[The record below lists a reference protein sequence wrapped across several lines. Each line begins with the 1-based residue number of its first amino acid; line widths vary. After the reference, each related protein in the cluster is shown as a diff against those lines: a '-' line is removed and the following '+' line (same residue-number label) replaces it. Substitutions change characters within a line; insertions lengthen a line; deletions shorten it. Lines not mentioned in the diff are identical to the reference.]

1 MFRTTPDPDVEFLAV
16 EVLPALVGAKI
27 SGIATN
33 QPNGEMGTAGI
44 GLIVLLTS
52 GEHKVVWIDRDE
64 EGNGPGWVA
73 IEDISD
79 AEFQLRSIAEY

>member
-1 MFRTTPDPDVEFLAV
+1 MFRTTPDPDVEFLAS

-64 EGNGPGWVA
+64 EGNGPGWVK
-73 IEDISD
+73 IEDLSGAD
-79 AEFQLRSIAEY
+79 LHLRAVVK